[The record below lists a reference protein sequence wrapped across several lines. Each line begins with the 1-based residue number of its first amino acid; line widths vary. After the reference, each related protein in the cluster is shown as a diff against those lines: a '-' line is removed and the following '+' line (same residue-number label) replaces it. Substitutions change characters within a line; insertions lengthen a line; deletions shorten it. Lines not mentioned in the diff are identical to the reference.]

1 MCEGKRACGRQSTGV
16 RGAGVLRTQTDTSAA
31 FAFDVRQGDATLNA
45 PARSKARMIA
55 SISTLAARF
64 APSSSSFA
72 AVGAEH
78 CAAGD
83 DAATTSSLVLR
94 ALALDCAARAGVVLA
109 ISRKGVCT
117 SVMRGGDGGG
127 DGGRRRAVRMRARV
141 RAQVSSRR
149 LKKTLLL

>member
-1 MCEGKRACGRQSTGV
+1 
-16 RGAGVLRTQTDTSAA
+16 
-31 FAFDVRQGDATLNA
+31 
-45 PARSKARMIA
+45 MIA

-117 SVMRGGDGGG
+117 SAMRGGDGGG
-127 DGGRRRAVRMRARV
+127 DGGRRRAVRLRARV
-141 RAQVSSRR
+141 CAQLSSRR
-149 LKKTLLL
+149 KQKKNSFAMKVLYVLLKTNLCELRYDDIEQRRPSTRDV